1 MVLVPPSCAAFAT
14 NNKFL
19 SNLSA
24 GVKRSRT
31 FNISS
36 VEAMTNDDL
45 MGAIGSTMTLPNGG
59 GIRGNKTGNLRKKR
73 YSPDSLFFGMPDDEH
88 EYLEHRS
95 GDGSTLAEHNGI
107 AGYYG
112 HSSGGSSGHC
122 SATSMSY
129 DSSCSTDSSRKSSNS
144 STNGSANTVGGN
156 SRYAWYIIIVKS
168 N

>member
-1 MVLVPPSCAAFAT
+1 MRTFQSSSRIRPFGLEDRINRAKAKVKASTSSAASPSKPKLSSRFHSAQKL

-73 YSPDSLFFGMPDDEH
+73 YSPDSLFFWH
-88 EYLEHRS
+88 
-95 GDGSTLAEHNGI
+95 A
-107 AGYYG
+107 
-112 HSSGGSSGHC
+112 
-122 SATSMSY
+122 
-129 DSSCSTDSSRKSSNS
+129 
-144 STNGSANTVGGN
+144 
-156 SRYAWYIIIVKS
+156 
-168 N
+168 